1 MRIRFGRGLLAAL
14 TLALAAAA
22 GAAPPAPLKT
32 QVPGYY
38 RHAIGDVE
46 VTALYDGFVDLD
58 TQLLKGMNAT
68 EVQRLMAR
76 MFIATQKGVQTAVNA
91 YLVHLGDHLVLIDT
105 GSSTCFGPT
114 VGRVVENLKAGGY
127 TPEAVDTVLLTHM
140 HPDHQCGLLTA
151 DGRVAFPNATV
162 WAAQEDIDHWL
173 SEAVAA
179 AQPESVRPFYKM
191 ARDAAAPYQAA
202 GKLRGFKAGEALLEG
217 RITAVPTHGHTPGH
231 TAYRIDS
238 KGQSLLV
245 WGDIVHYHAVQF
257 AHPET
262 SFEYDSDAKQAVATR
277 KALFAQAAQGGWWV
291 AGAHLPFPGL
301 GHVRRDPAGY
311 AWVPV
316 EFGPI
321 RSDR

>member
-151 DGRVAFPNATV
+151 DGQVAFPNATV

-217 RITAVPTHGHTPGH
+217 RITAVPTD
-231 TAYRIDS
+231 RKS
-238 KGQSLLV
+238 
-245 WGDIVHYHAVQF
+245 
-257 AHPET
+257 
-262 SFEYDSDAKQAVATR
+262 TR
-277 KALFAQAAQGGWWV
+277 LNSSHEWISRMPSSA
-291 AGAHLPFPGL
+291 
-301 GHVRRDPAGY
+301 
-311 AWVPV
+311 
-316 EFGPI
+316 
-321 RSDR
+321 